1 VIRFLLK
8 GLLRD
13 RSRSLLP
20 VLIVTAGVMLTVFFH
35 AWIGGAISILIQST
49 AHYSVGH
56 VRVMTR
62 AYAAEA
68 DQIPNDLALL
78 GADTLLAG
86 LRRTFPDLLWT
97 PRIKFG
103 GLLDVPD
110 VKGETREQAPVS
122 GMGVNLLSAESP
134 EWRILNIRNALVRGH
149 LPRKH
154 GDMLLADELAER
166 LKVLP
171 GQTVTLIGST
181 MYGSMA
187 VANFTVAGTVRF
199 GIAAMD
205 RAAVLADLSDVR
217 QALDMNDA
225 AGEILGF
232 FPDDVYHEDLAN
244 QVTAEF
250 NARQAGS
257 TDKFAPI
264 MGTLRTESGLAD
276 YFDIVG
282 VFSGVIVGVFVLAMS
297 IVLWNAGLTGS
308 LRRYGEIGVRLAIG
322 EEKGHVY
329 RSMIAESLMI
339 GFGGSV
345 LGTAIGL
352 AFAYYLQIVG
362 LDMGSML
369 KNSTMLFTDVIRAQV
384 TPFTYVIGFMPGM
397 LATFLGTA
405 ISGIGIY
412 KRQTSQ
418 LFKELE
424 T

>member
-1 VIRFLLK
+1 MIRFLLK
-8 GLLRD
+8 GLFRD

-20 VLIVTAGVMLTVFFH
+20 VLIVAAGVMLTVFFH
-35 AWIGGAISILIQST
+35 AWVGGAVTILIQST
-49 AHYSVGH
+49 AHYGVGH
-56 VRVMTR
+56 VRVMTK
-62 AYAAEA
+62 AYAMQA

-78 GADTLLAG
+78 GADTVLAG

-110 VKGETREQAPVS
+110 EKGETKTQAPVT
-122 GMGVNLLSAESP
+122 GMGVNLLSADSP
-134 EWRILNIRNALVRGH
+134 EWKILNVRGALVRGH
-149 LPRKH
+149 LPAKH
-154 GDMLLADELAER
+154 GDMLLADDLAQR
-166 LKVLP
+166 LRVSP

-181 MYGSMA
+181 MYGSTA
-187 VANFTVAGTVRF
+187 VANFTVVGTVRF
-199 GIAAMD
+199 GIAALD
-205 RAAVLADLSDVR
+205 RAAVLADLSDIQ
-217 QALDMNDA
+217 QALDMKDA

-232 FPDDVYHEDLAN
+232 FPDDVYHEDRAN

-250 NARQAGS
+250 NARYAG
-257 TDKFAPI
+257 TADRFAPI
-264 MGTLRTESGLAD
+264 MGTLRSESGLAD
-276 YFDIVG
+276 YLDLVG
-282 VFSGVIVGVFVLAMS
+282 VFSGVIIAVFVFAMS

-345 LGTAIGL
+345 VGTAIGL

-362 LDMGSML
+362 IDIGSML
-369 KNSTMLFTDVIRAQV
+369 KNSTMMYTDVIRAEV
-384 TPFTYVIGFMPGM
+384 TPFTFVIGFIPGM

-412 KRQTSQ
+412 RRQTSQ

>member
-1 VIRFLLK
+1 MIRFLLK

-20 VLIVTAGVMLTVFFH
+20 VLIVAAGVMLTVFLQ
-35 AWIGGAISILIQST
+35 AWIGGAVSILIQST

-56 VRVMTR
+56 VRVMTE
-62 AYAAEA
+62 AYAKEA

-78 GADTLLAG
+78 GADTVLAG

-110 VKGETREQAPVS
+110 EKGETRTQAPVT
-122 GMGVNLLSAESP
+122 GMGVNLLSKESP
-134 EWRILNIRNALVRGH
+134 EWKILNIRRALVRGH
-149 LPRKH
+149 IPAQH
-154 GDMLLADELAER
+154 GDMLIADELAER

-199 GIAAMD
+199 GIAALD
-205 RAAVLADLSDVR
+205 RAAVLADLSDIR
-217 QALDMNDA
+217 QALDMKGA

-232 FPDDVYHEDLAN
+232 FPDDVYHEDRAN

-250 NARQAGS
+250 NAHYAGS
-257 TDKFAPI
+257 PDRFAPV
-264 MGTLRTESGLAD
+264 MGTLRSESGLAD
-276 YFDIVG
+276 YLDLVG
-282 VFSGVIVGVFVLAMS
+282 VFSGVIVGVFVFAMS

-369 KNSTMLFTDVIRAQV
+369 KNSTMLFTDVIRAEV
-384 TPFTYVIGFMPGM
+384 TPFTYVIGFLPGM